1 MSVTWP
7 ERDLEAAVATTPEDG
22 GGGGGSGGGG
32 GGGRASHQ
40 MTELEFQATVR
51 RSRDG
56 KPEYK
61 LMGLPR
67 LDYNIM
73 HYKTKLFIVTSLLIF
88 EGSVAPVIFYYALTF
103 GTDLREGISK
113 YTPLISPP
121 PTSSPTPPGRPSL
134 RLLHLCPPR

>member
-1 MSVTWP
+1 
-7 ERDLEAAVATTPEDG
+7 
-22 GGGGGSGGGG
+22 
-32 GGGRASHQ
+32 
-40 MTELEFQATVR
+40 
-51 RSRDG
+51 
-56 KPEYK
+56 
-61 LMGLPR
+61 MGLPR

-88 EGSVAPVIFYYALTF
+88 EGSVAPVIFYYDLTF
-103 GTDLREGISK
+103 GTDLREGIRK